1 MLSWKIFILV
11 CGLSISLTL
20 TSPVGAFLLC
30 NTRTHIN
37 PYACSRTI
45 RSDYPDPR
53 RHDEVFGSAVAL
65 TIATATTLTT
75 PTEQSSI
82 DTPAQLRQ
90 ASLERWLQ
98 LPKSYSAKKKMM
110 NATHNTTTTAKVA
123 QQSISPSNRKG
134 AYQKHILTL
143 HPDHPL
149 KLGVSQKQRSAEF
162 INTAE
167 KGNATR
173 LHLLLQ
179 AGVDVNAMDIYRIT
193 SLHYASS
200 HGHTEV
206 VQLLLR
212 WGAQVHPTRTT
223 FALETNDSLTLLDEH
238 GMDCSLDT
246 SLSSAFA
253 NGHFEIYKM
262 LIQDASFGSTRKN
275 DTTRNGPIT
284 THFNDTAVQHQF
296 FGQDRISL
304 STLVSTTSVIPINSH
319 HLGAGSFY
327 IDNAF
332 CGKFI
337 DKLMNLH
344 DFLRKA
350 GQQQQQQSTSVPHSP
365 KITMQ
370 STNSVRRSH
379 YCDTEG
385 WLYQALTHALQN
397 SLQQSSMSPLSH
409 VFSHVRFISYL
420 GENATTSFL
429 APHIDH
435 PVLDRSS
442 NSISTHTFIL
452 YLTDVSKGG
461 ETVLMD
467 HLPLNNK
474 IDERVVRYDVQP
486 VRGRL
491 FVFPHGCP
499 HAGRHV
505 VEGSKLILRG
515 DIC

>member
-1 MLSWKIFILV
+1 MLLWMKLILV

-20 TSPVGAFLLC
+20 TSPVGAFLVC
-30 NTRTHIN
+30 N

-45 RSDYPDPR
+45 RSDYPHPR
-53 RHDEVFGSAVAL
+53 RHDAVFGSALAL
-65 TIATATTLTT
+65 TISAATILTT

-98 LPKSYSAKKKMM
+98 LPESYVAKKKKV
-110 NATHNTTTTAKVA
+110 NVTHCTETTTKLA
-123 QQSISPSNRKG
+123 QQPTSPSKRKG
-134 AYQKHILTL
+134 AYRKHIETL

-149 KLGVSQKQRSAEF
+149 KLGVTQMQRSAEF
-162 INTAE
+162 INSAE

-212 WGAQVHPTRTT
+212 WGAQIHPT
-223 FALETNDSLTLLDEH
+223 FALKANNSLTLSKH
-238 GMDCSLDT
+238 GISCSLDT

-262 LIQDASFGSTRKN
+262 LIQHASF
-275 DTTRNGPIT
+275 DGPIA

-296 FGQDRISL
+296 FGHDPTSL
-304 STLVSTTSVIPINSH
+304 STPVTTTSVIPINSH

-332 CGKFI
+332 CDEFI
-337 DKLMNLH
+337 DKLVNLH
-344 DFLRKA
+344 NLLRKA
-350 GQQQQQQSTSVPHSP
+350 SRQQRYQSKNVPLSST
-365 KITMQ
+365 KTMQ
-370 STNSVRRSH
+370 STNSARRSH

-385 WLYQALTHALQN
+385 WLYQALSRALQN
-397 SLQQSSMSPLSH
+397 SLQQSSISPLYH
-409 VFSHVRFISYL
+409 VFPHVRFISYL
-420 GENATTSFL
+420 GENATTSLL

-442 NSISTHTFIL
+442 DRISTHTFIL

-467 HLPLNNK
+467 HLPSNNK

-515 DIC
+515 DVC